1 MSPQIKFLTVAIIV
15 GMTLTYQNLMAAGG
29 GGTRSLKSSSTRSDF
44 AKGEKAVNAG
54 NYQSAVRYLSKEVK
68 KNPNNADAQNLLGFS
83 YRKLGETD
91 KAFEHY
97 NKALRLDPKHRGAN
111 EYLGELYLETGQL
124 PQAEERLEV
133 LAKACSRGCEEY
145 DELKEAIEKYKMKS
159 N

>member
-1 MSPQIKFLTVAIIV
+1 MNLQIKFSTLAIIV
-15 GMTLTYQNLMAAGG
+15 ALTLTYKNVIAAGG
-29 GGTRSLKSSSTRSDF
+29 GGTRSWKSSSTPSDF
-44 AKGEKAVNAG
+44 AKGQKAVKAG
-54 NYQSAVRYLSKEVK
+54 YYQSAVRYLSKEVK
-68 KNPNNADAQNLLGFS
+68 KNPGNADAQNLLGFS

-97 NKALRLDPKHRGAN
+97 NQALRLDPRHRGAN

-145 DELKEAIEKYKMKS
+145 GELKEAIQKHKAKS